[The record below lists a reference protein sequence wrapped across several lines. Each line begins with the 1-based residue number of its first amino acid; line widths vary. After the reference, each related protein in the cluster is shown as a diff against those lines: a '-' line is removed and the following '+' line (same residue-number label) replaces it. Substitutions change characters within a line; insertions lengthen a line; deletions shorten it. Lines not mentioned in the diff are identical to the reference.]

1 MLKVFLSVL
10 LAVTQVFFVLIRHA
24 QDRARVGWAA
34 MTASHTPLWVAQDK
48 GFLAKQGLSVES
60 IFFSAGPPAMQALVA
75 GDLDIVVTSAPNVV
89 NPRLGGAD
97 TVMILSIIPTF
108 IDHIVSTASITTTE
122 QLRGKIGSV
131 NRFGSISEM
140 GLRLSLRR
148 LGIDPEKDVKIV
160 PAGGNPERLAS
171 ISKGISQ
178 FTIMSEPF
186 VREAERLGL
195 RNLVSM
201 ANLKI
206 PLHGN
211 GVVTREAIIK
221 SKRPMVAKFVRGI
234 TEAIYFIKNDKEATK
249 AIIGKYTRFTDPE
262 GLERTYRNHM
272 AVLLD
277 VPYADP
283 VGIKT
288 LLDDMAPRN
297 PKAAAADPKSFVDA
311 SFVQEMEASGFIKQ
325 LSRSDEAM
333 LPWQLTVLRRSAG
346 YCGFNWRDW
355 NRPHVGL
362 SCPWLPTVFSSS
374 RILGRYPSG
383 YVGTGLCRRD
393 HVQQLLWPDR
403 LAQP

>member
-1 MLKVFLSVL
+1 MEKAWWIDMANPLASIFALLFILFSAVSVS
-10 LAVTQVFFVLIRHA
+10 A
-24 QDRARVGWAA
+24 QDRVRVGWAA
-34 MTASHTPLWVAQDK
+34 MTASHTPLWVAQDR
-48 GFLAKQGLSVES
+48 GFLAKQGLAVES
-60 IFFSAGPPAMQALVA
+60 IFFGAGPPAMQALVA

-89 NPRLGGAD
+89 NPRLGGVDA
-97 TVMILSIIPTF
+97 VMILSIIPTF
-108 IDHIVSTASITTTE
+108 IDHIVSAANITTTE

-148 LGIDPEKDVKIV
+148 LGIDPEKDVTIV

-171 ISKGISQ
+171 ISRGISQ

-186 VREAERLGL
+186 VREAEKLGL

-221 SKRPMVAKFVRGI
+221 NKRPTVAKFVRGI
-234 TEAIYFIKNDKEATK
+234 TEAIYFIKNDKESTK

-262 GLERTYRNHM
+262 GLERTYRNHVG
-272 AVLLD
+272 VLLD

-297 PKAAAADPKSFVDA
+297 PKAAAADPKAFVDA
-311 SFVQEMEASGFIKQ
+311 SFVHEMETSGFLKQ
-325 LSRSDEAM
+325 LQKR
-333 LPWQLTVLRRSAG
+333 
-346 YCGFNWRDW
+346 
-355 NRPHVGL
+355 
-362 SCPWLPTVFSSS
+362 
-374 RILGRYPSG
+374 
-383 YVGTGLCRRD
+383 
-393 HVQQLLWPDR
+393 
-403 LAQP
+403 